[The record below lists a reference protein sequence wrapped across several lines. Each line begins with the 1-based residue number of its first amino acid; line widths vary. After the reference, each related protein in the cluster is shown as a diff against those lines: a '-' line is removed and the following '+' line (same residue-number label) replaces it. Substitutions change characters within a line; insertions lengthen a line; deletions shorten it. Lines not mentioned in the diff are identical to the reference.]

1 MKSFVA
7 LALAASALATPMPI
21 PQSGAPDGCSD
32 SKDGSFQISVVNVTS
47 SAKRSVEKRQLSG
60 TLTVTLQDG
69 ILKDQAGRTGSIVAN
84 HQWQFDNP
92 VQEDAIST
100 SGFSICSNGSLAHGG
115 SAVWHQCYSG
125 GFYNIYDE
133 TIGDQCNS
141 IYLIASDSSS
151 GPVTQ
156 VPPVTQISDGQPQ
169 ATTGAPVVSQ
179 ITDGQ
184 PQAPTSGAPVSQI
197 SDGQPQ
203 APTGVPVSQI
213 SDGQPQAPTGVPVSQ
228 ISDGQPQAPTGVPVS
243 QIPDGQPQAPTGP
256 VITQISDGQPQ
267 VPTEAPAPVITQ
279 ISDGQPQAPV
289 ATGNV
294 TQISDGQPQAPVATA
309 TSNLTGNAT
318 SPSVPEFT
326 GAAATQYAGLGAFAA
341 AVFGLVALL

>member
-7 LALAASALATPMPI
+7 LALAGYALATPV
-21 PQSGAPDGCSD
+21 PQSDAPDGCSD
-32 SKDGSFQISVVNVTS
+32 SRDGTFQISVVNVTS
-47 SAKRSVEKRQLSG
+47 SGLKKRQLDG
-60 TLTVTLQDG
+60 PLTVTLEDG
-69 ILKDQAGRTGSIVAN
+69 VLKDQAGRTGSIVAN

-92 VQEDAIST
+92 VQENAIST

-133 TIGDQCNS
+133 TIGEQCNS
-141 IYLIASDSSS
+141 IYLVASGSSP

-156 VPPVTQISDGQPQ
+156 SPDGQPVATTIVPPVTQISDGQPQ

-184 PQAPTSGAPVSQI
+184 PQAPTGAPVSQI

-213 SDGQPQAPTGVPVSQ
+213 SDGQPQAPTGAPVTQ
-228 ISDGQPQAPTGVPVS
+228 IS
-243 QIPDGQPQAPTGP
+243 DGQPQAPTGP

-267 VPTEAPAPVITQ
+267 VPTGAPAPVITQ
-279 ISDGQPQAPV
+279 ISDGQPQAP
-289 ATGNV
+289 TGAPV
-294 TQISDGQPQAPVATA
+294 TQISDGQPQAPAP
-309 TSNLTGNAT
+309 TGNVTGNNTA
-318 SPSVPEFT
+318 PLPEFP
-326 GAAATQYAGLGAFAA
+326 GAATTPVAGIGAFAA
-341 AVFGLVALL
+341 AMIAMVAML

>member
-7 LALAASALATPMPI
+7 LALAGYALATPV
-21 PQSGAPDGCSD
+21 PQSDAPAGCSD

-47 SAKRSVEKRQLSG
+47 SSSKMRRQLDG
-60 TLTVTLQDG
+60 TLMATLEGG

-92 VQEDAIST
+92 VQENAIST
-100 SGFSICSNGSLAHGG
+100 SGFSVCSNGSLAHGG

-133 TIGDQCNS
+133 AIGDQCNS
-141 IYLIASDSSS
+141 IYLVASGS

-156 VPPVTQISDGQPQ
+156 SPDGQPQATTVVPPVTQISDGQPQ

-184 PQAPTSGAPVSQI
+184 PQAPTSGAPVTQI

-203 APTGVPVSQI
+203 APTGVPISQISDGQPQVPTGAPVTQI
-213 SDGQPQAPTGVPVSQ
+213 SDGQPQAPTGAPITQ
-228 ISDGQPQAPTGVPVS
+228 ISDGQPQAPTG
-243 QIPDGQPQAPTGP
+243 
-256 VITQISDGQPQ
+256 
-267 VPTEAPAPVITQ
+267 APVTQ

-294 TQISDGQPQAPVATA
+294 TAPGNNTAPLPEFPGAATA
-309 TSNLTGNAT
+309 
-318 SPSVPEFT
+318 P
-326 GAAATQYAGLGAFAA
+326 AAGIGAFAA
-341 AVFGLVALL
+341 AMLAMVAML